1 MKPRIIVWVGG
12 SVVYDGGD
20 IAKAMEIEDKYKQK
34 GYDDVVREVI
44 V

>member
-12 SVVYDGGD
+12 SVVYEGGD
-20 IAKAMEIEDKYKQK
+20 ILKAMEIEDEYKQQ

>member
-1 MKPRIIVWVGG
+1 MRPRVIGWVGG

-20 IAKAMEIEDKYKQK
+20 ISKAMEIEDKYKQK